1 MARDGRLPVALA
13 AVHPRF
19 RTPHRSL
26 LVVSALS
33 LVLAF
38 AFIDHLDAGIGFIN
52 FGALTGFLILQVA
65 VVVHF
70 VWRKR
75 SRAWFSHLVSPVL
88 GFCILAYIMRSM
100 AASTWEL
107 GTVWL
112 LIGVVYQA
120 ILARTGRG
128 GQRLELEG

>member
-1 MARDGRLPVALA
+1 
-13 AVHPRF
+13 
-19 RTPHRSL
+19 
-26 LVVSALS
+26 
-33 LVLAF
+33 
-38 AFIDHLDAGIGFIN
+38 
-52 FGALTGFLILQVA
+52 
-65 VVVHF
+65 VVHF